1 MGKVEDRHS
10 KGGWVGKEDLRYRAP
25 HTQEPEREQI
35 AVAVKLYVAWG
46 RAFFLLVGA
55 LKRPPPMGCGGGRFL
70 ALSVERSSLV
80 AGHMGS
86 ICLGQEKEQIAT
98 RKRRF

>member
-46 RAFFLLVGA
+46 RAFFSWWEHSRGHPLWDAEVEDFWLYRWKGLV
-55 LKRPPPMGCGGGRFL
+55 
-70 ALSVERSSLV
+70 
-80 AGHMGS
+80 
-86 ICLGQEKEQIAT
+86 
-98 RKRRF
+98 